1 MGRAG
6 KVVPAAA
13 TAPMHVSI
21 DQKHAVLA
29 IFALTYIGL
38 AIGRIPGLRLDRTGI
53 ALLGAILIMIV
64 SGASTSEVAS
74 TVNWPTIFLLFGFF
88 VISAQLRLSG
98 FYDRVAEAVSS
109 RVGAPARFLA
119 LMIAVTAGLS
129 AFLNNDIVCY
139 ALTPVVGAALVR
151 QRTDPVPFLVA
162 LAAASNIGAAATLI
176 GNGQNMMIGSVAH
189 LDFLRYI
196 LWCFVPVV
204 FGLGARYVVT
214 LVGKGNGP
222 PIVRAADVEP
232 ASAPYPFDRYHTAK
246 GLVIL
251 GAVIALFFT
260 SVPRE
265 VTVLV
270 AASIHFLST
279 KFSTR
284 QLLALVDWPVLLI
297 FISLFAVSGTFG
309 YTGYGE
315 QLVRWLEGVGFDPAK
330 QYNETILTAGLS
342 VLINNAPAVMLL
354 IKIIPIAHA
363 STAYI
368 MAAANSFAGSAIM
381 TASVANI
388 IVVQQAR
395 QQGIV
400 ISFGAFA
407 RLGLPIT
414 LVALG
419 GLVGWAALMG
429 P

>member
-1 MGRAG
+1 
-6 KVVPAAA
+6 
-13 TAPMHVSI
+13 MHVSI
-21 DQKHAVLA
+21 DQKHAILA

-38 AIGRIPGLRLDRTGI
+38 AIGRIPGLRLDRTAI
-53 ALLGAILIMIV
+53 ALLGAILMMIV
-64 SGASTSEVAS
+64 SGDSTSHVAS
-74 TVNWPTIFLLFGFF
+74 TVNWPTISLLFGFF

-98 FYDRVAEAVSS
+98 FYGRVAEVVAK
-109 RVGAPARFLA
+109 RVGVPASFLA
-119 LMIAVTAGLS
+119 FMIAVTAALS

-151 QRTDPVPFLVA
+151 ERIDPVPFLIA

-176 GNGQNMMIGSVAH
+176 GNGQNMVIGSVAH
-189 LDFLRYI
+189 LDFLKYI

-204 FGLGARYVVT
+204 FGLCAVYVVT
-214 LVGKGNGP
+214 LIGRSDTP
-222 PIVRAADVEP
+222 PVLRSEDIEP
-232 ASAPYPFDRYHTAK
+232 VAAPYPYDRYHAVK

-270 AASIHFLST
+270 AASIHFLSM
-279 KFSTR
+279 KFSTK

-297 FISLFAVSGTFG
+297 FISLFAVSGTFE

-315 QLVRWLEGVGFDPAK
+315 QLVSWLEGVGFDPARPH
-330 QYNETILTAGLS
+330 NEAILTAGLS
-342 VLINNAPAVMLL
+342 VLISNAPAVMLL
-354 IKIIPIAHA
+354 IKIVPIAHA
-363 STAYI
+363 SNAYI
-368 MAAANSFAGSAIM
+368 MAVANSFAGSAIM
-381 TASVANI
+381 TASVANL

-400 ISFGAFA
+400 ISFAAFA
-407 RLGLPIT
+407 RLGIPIT
-414 LVALG
+414 LVAIG
-419 GLVGWAALMG
+419 GLIGWAALMG